1 MPFKILLI
9 TPWPLDTAGGTQTLV
24 RNLAAELSRQ
34 PGLEITVVTGA
45 MPGEKTLRLPQPPY
59 REIRLPLV
67 NQPRPAWMPRPWRIV
82 GGSYLMGLDDLA
94 AEIGPD
100 CLLYA
105 PHHSSQAHQ
114 AAHVAERLGVPFLFW
129 PLIHLEYRRHV
140 NRTAARLYRSAALI
154 VCSSDL
160 ERRWLT
166 MRAGVPAE
174 RTLMLGCG
182 SAAAARADPAVR
194 APGTGE
200 CIKLLSVGE
209 FARHK
214 RFSDQIEALALLR
227 AAGIEAELTLAGV
240 MREGRVF
247 ADIQSLARKH
257 GLARR
262 VSLLPNVAEA
272 ELWPLY
278 PRAHYFLFTSAS
290 ESFGLALL
298 DALCSGTFAITYP
311 HPIYRTL
318 VESSGF
324 GRVATRET
332 PRALAEAIASAVAAG
347 EPLAR
352 GPTERWLDEHSWG
365 HIAGILGE
373 RLQQLPR

>member
-1 MPFKILLI
+1 MPFKILLTTI
-9 TPWPLDTAGGTQTLV
+9 WPLDTAGGTQTLA

-34 PGLEITVVTGA
+34 PGLEVIVVTGA
-45 MPGEKTLRLPQPPY
+45 MPDEKTLRLPPPPY

-67 NQPRPAWMPRPWRIV
+67 NQPRPGWMPHRWRIV

-100 CLLYA
+100 CLLYT
-105 PHHSSQAHQ
+105 PHNSAQAHQ
-114 AAHVAERLGVPFLFW
+114 AARVAGHLGVPLVLW

-174 RTLMLGCG
+174 RALLLGCG
-182 SAAAARADPAVR
+182 SAAPARARSAARA
-194 APGTGE
+194 PGAGE
-200 CIKLLSVGE
+200 RIKLLSVGE

-227 AAGIEAELTLAGV
+227 AAGIDAELTLAGV
-240 MREGRVF
+240 VRAGSVF
-247 ADIQSLARKH
+247 ADIQSVAREH
-257 GLARR
+257 ALEHR
-262 VSLLPNVAEA
+262 VQLLPNVAES
-272 ELWPLY
+272 ELWLLY
-278 PRAHYFLFTSAS
+278 SRAHYFLFTSAS

-298 DALCSGTFAITYP
+298 DALCSGAFAIAYP

-324 GRVATRET
+324 GRLASRET
-332 PRALAEAIASAVAAG
+332 PRALAEAIASAVTAG

-352 GPTERWLDEHSWG
+352 GPTERWLEEHSWG
-365 HIAGILGE
+365 HIARILGD
-373 RLQQLPR
+373 RLQRLPR